1 MFKQKIK
8 DATFLGIVFGT
19 LTWFGMAMLMQTF
32 LPPELFNFTPWAII
46 IGIDI
51 FCIAVILF
59 SNIDVKA
66 VNLFTTSISLIQL
79 TYCAHLYNLHII
91 YLFFLLGTF
100 SATINSLISSEKIH
114 IFIYSLVTMLC
125 SITVAFNP
133 TQYSIIISLGF
144 MIGASFTIATTLV
157 SKKLKEENMRIKIE
171 LDQAKKYAHEIN
183 SPLLV
188 VKGRVGQ
195 VMKKGINLQEEDIK
209 KLKKADENI
218 DKISKIVKMVG

>member
-1 MFKQKIK
+1 
-8 DATFLGIVFGT
+8 
-19 LTWFGMAMLMQTF
+19 
-32 LPPELFNFTPWAII
+32 
-46 IGIDI
+46 
-51 FCIAVILF
+51 
-59 SNIDVKA
+59 
-66 VNLFTTSISLIQL
+66 
-79 TYCAHLYNLHII
+79 
-91 YLFFLLGTF
+91 
-100 SATINSLISSEKIH
+100 
-114 IFIYSLVTMLC
+114 MLC